1 MGGDLWFAQL
11 VGLVAFAMGITAF
24 WQKEDQ
30 AFRRQLTSYC
40 AMICAHFFL
49 MGAPAAGITAAMS
62 GLRSLVSSHTRNGW
76 VMAGFL
82 LAVWL
87 LGLPKVTAPM
97 QLLPLIGTSLGT
109 IGLFRLQGI
118 PLRLCMMAVNLF
130 WLAHN
135 LWLGSLGG
143 GLIESS
149 FFVVNLVTIYRL
161 HRSRVMAE

>member
-1 MGGDLWFAQL
+1 MKLKTKELTTCALFAALIAVGAFIKIDIPLPMYTMHFTLQWFFVL
-11 VGLVAFAMGITAF
+11 
-24 WQKEDQ
+24 
-30 AFRRQLTSYC
+30 
-40 AMICAHFFL
+40 
-49 MGAPAAGITAAMS
+49 
-62 GLRSLVSSHTRNGW
+62 
-76 VMAGFL
+76 MAGFL

-143 GLIESS
+143 SLIESS